1 MKFLSLALSP
11 YPTKPMTYNFSELTT
26 ESQREIFERLCAFDV
41 AAEWVAKF
49 SGLDIALVRTTLLG
63 AGALEA
69 SSRDEDEIALFWAD
83 MDKSGS
89 TLP

>member
-11 YPTKPMTYNFSELTT
+11 NQIKPMTYNFSDLTPP
-26 ESQREIFERLCAFDV
+26 SQREIYERFCAFDDAV
-41 AAEWVAKF
+41 KWVAKF
-49 SGLDIALVRTTLLG
+49 SGLDIALVRQTLIG

-69 SSRDEDEIALFWAD
+69 AGNDVDEIALFWER
-83 MDKSGS
+83 MDEIDS